1 MTISPWTFREKYHK
15 FCDVST
21 TVNQGDIPFII
32 WLFENPK
39 SWFHLNGACDLK
51 KHDMIHVLLECDQS
65 NADEAFVIGFTMG
78 NDKNI
83 KPWEVKLFKFISSRL
98 YPKKN
103 RFTKG
108 ELEIFDDAFDYG
120 KSRNYNEIA
129 NYNWSEK
136 EMNSLFKDIQ
146 KKFEIFPNELEY
158 YKCKYNEYKEQCNEN
173 N

>member
-1 MTISPWTFREKYHK
+1 MSMSPWTFREKYHK

-83 KPWEVKLFKFISSRL
+83 KPIFVNNGWLELDSINDYEIYNQMYEENSISNLIKL
-98 YPKKN
+98 
-103 RFTKG
+103 
-108 ELEIFDDAFDYG
+108 E
-120 KSRNYNEIA
+120 
-129 NYNWSEK
+129 EK
-136 EMNSLFKDIQ
+136 
-146 KKFEIFPNELEY
+146 
-158 YKCKYNEYKEQCNEN
+158 
-173 N
+173 